1 MTQLQQRLIQIV
13 SILIAFCAGVGF
25 FALLTFNSYAQL
37 LQIPLP
43 PLLHGRVMTLLIV
56 SCAVWLVAML
66 AAYLMRPPHR
76 SKHTYGSAHFA
87 DVQELR
93 TAGLVL
99 PSRETPG
106 KGQPSALELGTIGKH
121 RIGLTE
127 RKQQSHVL
135 LVAPT
140 GKGKTSGVIIPGLL
154 REYGH
159 RSLFIND
166 IKGELIDKTAGALST
181 YMPVHVFQPTRPE
194 RSLCYNPLAFVSS
207 MEDAEDLATVLV
219 ENSGKSTEQ
228 FWNAA
233 AKLLLTATI
242 LHIRDT
248 EPEAP
253 LCRISDVLT
262 GSDLESVKKLLLESP
277 SALAK
282 SIATTFVNSISLN
295 ERLAGS
301 IMTDMSVRLLMLK
314 NPDIRTVTAFNELNF
329 DVSEPSALFL
339 SIPMSASERLK
350 WLSSCLIMQ
359 MMKSYVRQAERTLDL
374 ALPRQVAFYLD
385 EFANIGM
392 IPHYTEYISLVRSLG
407 ISLIMAIQNFGQLV
421 ETYGEHG
428 KNTILANATTQV
440 VFPGCG
446 LAEAQHYSDFV
457 GVTTATT
464 TTRSGSARR
473 LLTMDTSESRS
484 ETQRRLLTADEI
496 RTMKVGRLLVLC
508 DNLYPFQV
516 RNRTYFERPELRKRV
531 AVYQIPRRNL
541 SEPVP
546 YAPPPP
552 GKSAQD
558 GKIETIKSD
567 ERLMKE

>member
-1 MTQLQQRLIQIV
+1 MTQLQQRLIHVMFIF
-13 SILIAFCAGVGF
+13 IAFCACMGF
-25 FALLTFNSYAQL
+25 FALLVFRSYAQL
-37 LQIPLP
+37 LQIPQP
-43 PLLHGRVMTLLIV
+43 PLLRGREMTLLIG
-56 SCAVWLVAML
+56 SCVVWLVAML
-66 AAYLMRPPHR
+66 VAYLLRPRR
-76 SKHTYGSAHFA
+76 SQHTYGSAHFA
-87 DVQELR
+87 NVQELR
-93 TAGLVL
+93 AADLVL

-106 KGQPSALELGTIGKH
+106 KGQPSALELGTIGRH

-135 LVAPT
+135 LIAPT

-166 IKGELIDKTAGALST
+166 IKGELIDKTASALSA

-194 RSLCYNPLAFVSS
+194 QSLCYNPLAFVHS
-207 MEDAEDLATVLV
+207 MEDAEDLATVFV
-219 ENSGKSTEQ
+219 ENSGKSAEQ

-253 LCRISDVLT
+253 LCRISDLLT
-262 GSDLESVKKLLLESP
+262 SSDLESVKALLLESP
-277 SALAK
+277 SSLAK
-282 SIATTFVNSISLN
+282 SIATTFVHSISLN

-314 NPDIRTVTAFNELNF
+314 NPDIRTVTARNELNF
-329 DVSEPSALFL
+329 DVSESSALFL

-359 MMKSYVRQAERTLDL
+359 MMKSYVRQAERTPDL
-374 ALPRQVAFYLD
+374 ALPRGVAFYLD
-385 EFANIGM
+385 EFANIGV

-407 ISLIMAIQNFGQLV
+407 ISLIMAIQNFGQLI

-428 KNTILANATTQV
+428 KNTILANATMQV

-496 RTMKVGRLLVLC
+496 RTMKLGHLLVLC

-531 AVYQIPRRNL
+531 KPYKVPRRYL
-541 SEPVP
+541 SEPVSYVP
-546 YAPPPP
+546 FSP
-552 GKSAQD
+552 
-558 GKIETIKSD
+558 E
-567 ERLMKE
+567 KEAMNGQGEEIRFKEELS